1 MSCITEI
8 GKRKLELVEEA
19 VDWLSYPV
27 RISIDKGGEIHII
40 LSVEMGDSAHYGLC
54 ARKPEDPVVGFV
66 GGLVD
71 DATSVSITF
80 KRPNVID
87 EVRVESR
94 DDCLVIH
101 NAKGAPY
108 ISICTLMEAL
118 QVDEGAATRAFK
130 RIAKKRVEQICL
142 TRPRDKWV
150 LSQRA

>member
-1 MSCITEI
+1 MEIDKRRTLIEYVKEAADWMSQDI
-8 GKRKLELVEEA
+8 RV
-19 VDWLSYPV
+19 
-27 RISIDKGGEIHII
+27 SIDERGEVHTI

-54 ARKPEDPVVGFV
+54 ARKPEDPVVEFV

-71 DATSVSITF
+71 NATSMSMTF
-80 KRPNVID
+80 KKPNVID
-87 EVRVESR
+87 EIVLESR

-118 QVDEGAATRAFK
+118 QVDEGTATRAFK
-130 RIAKKRVEQICL
+130 RIAKKQVKQICL